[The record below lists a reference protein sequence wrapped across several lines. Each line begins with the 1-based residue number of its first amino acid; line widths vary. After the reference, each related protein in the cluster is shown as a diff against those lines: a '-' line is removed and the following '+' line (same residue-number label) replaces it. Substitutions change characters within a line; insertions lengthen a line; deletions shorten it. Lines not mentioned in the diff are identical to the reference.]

1 MTTEPLEQGPPR
13 MSPSLRVDV
22 VTVFPAYLAPL
33 RLSLI
38 GRAVERGVIDL
49 HVHDL
54 RRHGV
59 GVHRAVDDAPF
70 GGGAGMLMA
79 PGPWGAALDEVLAD
93 GRAALG
99 PGARAHLVFPT
110 PAGYL
115 FTQGRARELGGAG
128 WIVLACGRYEGI
140 DERVLDHYARD
151 HEGDV
156 TVLPLS
162 IGDYVLAGGEAA
174 ALVIVEAV
182 ARLVPGVL
190 GNAGSLVEESHT
202 DGLLEYPA
210 YTRPAS
216 WRGHAVPPVLTSG
229 DHARVARWRREESL
243 RRTARRRPDLMARLD
258 ASTLDEAEQAV
269 LAAPP
274 EADAGP
280 A

>member
-1 MTTEPLEQGPPR
+1 MTGAPGEATSRPAAPT
-13 MSPSLRVDV
+13 LRVDV
-22 VTVFPAYLAPL
+22 VTVFPDYLSPL

-38 GRAVERGVIDL
+38 GRAIERGIIDL

-70 GGGAGMLMA
+70 GGGPGMLMA
-79 PGPWGAALDEVLAD
+79 PGPWGEALDEVLAA

-99 PGARAHLVFPT
+99 PGARPHLVFPT

-128 WIVLACGRYEGI
+128 WLVIGCGRYEGI
-140 DERVLDHYARD
+140 DDRVLDEYARD
-151 HEGDV
+151 LP
-156 TVLPLS
+156 VLPLS

-190 GNAGSLVEESHT
+190 GNAESLVDESHAG
-202 DGLLEYPA
+202 GLLESPA
-210 YTRPAS
+210 YTRPAV
-216 WRGHAVPPVLTSG
+216 WRGRAVPGVLTSG
-229 DHARVARWRREESL
+229 DHARVAQWRREESL
-243 RRTARRRPDLMARLD
+243 RRTAERRPDLLR
-258 ASTLDEAEQAV
+258 SPQE
-269 LAAPP
+269 PP
-274 EADAGP
+274 GP
-280 A
+280 PATPDPDPRT

>member
-1 MTTEPLEQGPPR
+1 MTAEPQGEGSSDVP
-13 MSPSLRVDV
+13 PSLRVDV
-22 VTVFPAYLAPL
+22 VTVFPEYLAPL

-54 RRHGV
+54 RRHGA

-79 PGPWGAALDEVLAD
+79 PGPWGEALDEVLAG
-93 GRAALG
+93 GRGALG

-115 FTQGRARELGGAG
+115 FTQARARELSGTG

-140 DERVLDHYARD
+140 DERVLDHYSRD
-151 HEGDV
+151 HPDDV

-202 DGLLEYPA
+202 DGLLEYPS
-210 YTRPAS
+210 YTRPAL
-216 WRGHAVPPVLTSG
+216 WRGHPVPTVLTSG

-243 RRTARRRPDLMARLD
+243 RRTARRRPDLMARVDMSALD
-258 ASTLDEAEQAV
+258 DSERAV
-269 LAAPP
+269 LAASR
-274 EADAGP
+274 EADPGP
-280 A
+280 T